1 MDSKEAQNQLQ
12 SGQELLKSLTETAQQ
27 HKAMLPVLKTT
38 EVKPEKLPVFKQY
51 VQSLKSLA
59 ATDVRSSGQWAQ
71 LVAAKDE
78 KPPTEKFDEQI
89 QFVNANGALL
99 AKVNYTLAMADGS
112 TAKGVTD
119 SEGRTKRVVTDK
131 PQAITQASLQ
141 SSQVHSC
148 CEAHAQDAATGSADP
163 LIVQIQGVD
172 TNSQDVGTS
181 VKQVQTEKGKSRPM
195 TAGEIA
201 MAQSLFGTSVDYAKV
216 KVHNG
221 EYLWFGLQKND
232 TAMTPNGQM
241 YYPKDLYLED
251 FSTASDFTR
260 KLLFMHEMV
269 HIWQYQLGY
278 PVKWVGMQRWRL
290 SYAYVFG
297 ESKLL
302 SDFDMEAQGNVLS
315 DYWALKNY
323 DGTVRLW
330 QRDYVNR
337 IDLYEQ
343 ALSVFL
349 KNPANK
355 ENLPR
360 HKNK

>member
-1 MDSKEAQNQLQ
+1 
-12 SGQELLKSLTETAQQ
+12 
-27 HKAMLPVLKTT
+27 
-38 EVKPEKLPVFKQY
+38 
-51 VQSLKSLA
+51 
-59 ATDVRSSGQWAQ
+59 
-71 LVAAKDE
+71 
-78 KPPTEKFDEQI
+78 
-89 QFVNANGALL
+89 
-99 AKVNYTLAMADGS
+99 
-112 TAKGVTD
+112 
-119 SEGRTKRVVTDK
+119 
-131 PQAITQASLQ
+131 
-141 SSQVHSC
+141 
-148 CEAHAQDAATGSADP
+148 
-163 LIVQIQGVD
+163 
-172 TNSQDVGTS
+172 
-181 VKQVQTEKGKSRPM
+181 
-195 TAGEIA
+195 
-201 MAQSLFGTSVDYAKV
+201 
-216 KVHNG
+216 
-221 EYLWFGLQKND
+221 
-232 TAMTPNGQM
+232 MTPNGQM